1 MEGTTHQL
9 RLRFHAGFPLAR
21 IAASLPS
28 MATDNLHEPLP
39 DDCFISHNCV
49 SLEELEGEVE
59 RLKRDL
65 EKLKLEARA
74 CFASRPSN
82 QD

>member
-1 MEGTTHQL
+1 MEGTTRL
-9 RLRFHAGFPLAR
+9 LYLRFEPGFPIAR
-21 IAASLPS
+21 IAINLPS
-28 MATDNLHEPLP
+28 VAPKNIEPLP
-39 DDCFISHNCV
+39 DDCFVSHNCV

-74 CFASRPSN
+74 CFVSRPSN
-82 QD
+82 QA